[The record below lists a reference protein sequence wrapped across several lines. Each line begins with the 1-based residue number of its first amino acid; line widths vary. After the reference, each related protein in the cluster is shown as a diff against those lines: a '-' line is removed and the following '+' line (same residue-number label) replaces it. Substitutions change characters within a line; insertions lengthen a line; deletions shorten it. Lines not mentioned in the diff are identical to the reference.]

1 MARPHTQRAPDAM
14 IADRYS
20 LVARIGSGASG
31 TVWEGRDHRLDR
43 RVAIKQV
50 ELPDEVSD
58 PDRSEVRQRVLRE
71 ARTAAQLNHRAATT
85 VHDVVEENGTAFLVM
100 ELVDAPDLTRI
111 VSDDGPMSDQDAARI
126 ALPILD
132 ALEAAHRRG
141 IIHRDVKPSN
151 VLVPS
156 AGPPKLTDFG
166 IASVT
171 DDPRLTSTGVVL
183 GSPAYMSPEQIQG
196 DEAGPAADLWGLGAT
211 LYFAIEG
218 RPPFERGTSVA
229 TLHAVVNDDP
239 RPFDRTGPLVDVI
252 HALLRKD
259 PDERPDPGELRAMLQ
274 NVTAGAA
281 PAETERLED
290 PTTAGAAATT
300 PIDPPARDR
309 PDAEPRR
316 ERSAVDGT
324 PDSSGRGRLSAA
336 ARLLALLGALGLV
349 AFVAVLG
356 IQALGG
362 GAGGETQTAEQQD
375 EAQGQAEDRAQDQG
389 QERDEGQGRADGE
402 GDGQQGGED
411 AQVPGSWQRY
421 DADGEPYTFAHPA
434 DWQVQQRSGNRTDFQ
449 DPGSGAYV
457 RIGWTDD
464 PNGDPVQ
471 DREEYSQRFAESHED
486 YQELTL
492 EGTSFRGHDA
502 ALWEYTYREGGTQLH
517 AIQISW
523 VADGRGYAINYQ
535 THEGD
540 WQDMRGLWP
549 QIQAAFEMSG

>member
-1 MARPHTQRAPDAM
+1 M

-111 VSDDGPMSDQDAARI
+111 VSDDGPLSDQDAARI
-126 ALPILD
+126 ALPLLD

-151 VLVPS
+151 VLVPPE
-156 AGPPKLTDFG
+156 GPPKLTDFG

-183 GSPAYMSPEQIQG
+183 GSPAYMSPEQVQG
-196 DEAGPAADLWGLGAT
+196 EQAGPAADLWGLGAT

-218 RPPFERGTSVA
+218 RPPFERETSVA
-229 TLHAVVNDDP
+229 TIHSVVNDDP

-259 PDERPDPGELRAMLQ
+259 PDERPDPGELRGMLQ
-274 NVTAGAA
+274 EVEAGAA
-281 PAETERLED
+281 PVSTERLED
-290 PTTAGAAATT
+290 PTRTSAATT
-300 PIDPPARDR
+300 PMAPPAGDR
-309 PDAEPRR
+309 SDPDPIQERSPVDDAE
-316 ERSAVDGT
+316 ERPGR
-324 PDSSGRGRLSAA
+324 SSLSAA
-336 ARLLALLGALGLV
+336 ARLLARLAALGLV
-349 AFVAVLG
+349 AFAAVLG
-356 IQALGG
+356 IQAMVGG
-362 GAGGETQTAEQQD
+362 TGDGTQTADQQG
-375 EAQGQAEDRAQDQG
+375 EAQDQSG
-389 QERDEGQGRADGE
+389 GGEQDQSQDGDEGQGPAGGE
-402 GDGQQGGED
+402 GDGQQGEED
-411 AQVPGSWQRY
+411 QQETSDEDGQVPESWQRY
-421 DADGEPYTFAHPA
+421 GAEGEPYTFAHPA

-449 DPGSGAYV
+449 DPGTGAYV

-464 PNGDPVQ
+464 PNADPVQ
-471 DREEYSQRFAESHED
+471 DRQEYSQRFAASHED
-486 YQELTL
+486 YQEVTL

-517 AIQISW
+517 AIQVSW

-535 THEGD
+535 THEDD
-540 WQDMRGLWP
+540 WQDMRDLWP
-549 QIQAAFEMSG
+549 QIQAAFEMAG